1 MDKKDI
7 LYNLKKVNKYIDY
20 KIGDWVETCN
30 MLPGIVQEIHNYYD
44 PRKNMQC
51 FVEDVIIYYP
61 HYAIDNPDYHGGSS
75 CSITGCGV
83 HQISQE
89 YVKILFSLGYDKL
102 VNLWNDYKLKDDE
115 ISWDDLVK
123 KEYDKLSD
131 EEKLNGI
138 ILFNI
143 GEEYSRKI
151 KDIK

>member
-44 PRKNMQC
+44 PRKN
-51 FVEDVIIYYP
+51 
-61 HYAIDNPDYHGGSS
+61 DNPDYHGGSS

-115 ISWDDLVK
+115 ISWDDFVK

>member
-115 ISWDDLVK
+115 ISWDDFVK